1 MRDQA
6 STNPLLWV
14 TGDAP
19 REQAKDSAGHKHE
32 KLKSTWQRM
41 QRWAVRRLGDES
53 KAEEAL
59 QEATLRVAKA
69 SHATSIVEPDAYV
82 AKAVARS
89 VTKFLVTE
97 EPVDFV
103 GTAGDVETVM
113 GIPEKD
119 WVKELEDRVFMEEF
133 LAAMDEE
140 SRAICHKWLRGDE
153 WKEIAGDLGCSVQH
167 AKDKLR
173 HAIEST
179 KKRLLG
185 PGRSNR

>member
-1 MRDQA
+1 MGDRA

-14 TGDAP
+14 TGGGTGEKGKGFP
-19 REQAKDSAGHKHE
+19 SHTPE
-32 KLKSTWQRM
+32 KLRDTWERM
-41 QRWAVRRLGDES
+41 RRWAVRRLGDES
-53 KAEEAL
+53 QAEEAL
-59 QEATLRVAKA
+59 QEAAFRVARA
-69 SHATSIVEPDAYV
+69 SHTTSIAEPDAYV

-89 VTKFLVTE
+89 VTKILVTE
-97 EPVDFV
+97 EPLDFV
-103 GTAGDVETVM
+103 GTADDVETVM
-113 GIPEKD
+113 GAPEKD

-140 SRAICHKWLRGDE
+140 SRVICHRWLRRDD

-185 PGRSNR
+185 PGKSHR

>member
-1 MRDQA
+1 MGDRT

-14 TGDAP
+14 TESGP
-19 REQAKDSAGHKHE
+19 QEHGKVFPTHRHE
-32 KLKSTWQRM
+32 KLKDMWQRM
-41 QRWAVRRLGDES
+41 RGWAVRRLGDETQ
-53 KAEEAL
+53 AEEAL
-59 QEATLRVAKA
+59 QEAILNVAKA
-69 SHATSIVEPDAYV
+69 SRGTSIVKPGAYA
-82 AKAVARS
+82 AKAAARS
-89 VTKFLVTE
+89 VTKFLLTE

-103 GTAGDVETVM
+103 GNADDVETAM

-119 WVKELEDRVFMEEF
+119 WVKELEDHIFMEEF

-140 SRAICHKWLRGDE
+140 SRAICHRWLRRDD

-185 PGRSNR
+185 PGKSKG